1 MYGNVDTENRT
12 DDVSDSPGGRLPT
25 AENLSVMIETL
36 RSLLRDV
43 ETVVC
48 ECRQCGRN
56 VDLNTDRCPDCGSE
70 RIASYSVE

>member
-1 MYGNVDTENRT
+1 MYSNVDTENRT

-25 AENLSVMIETL
+25 AENLSAMIETL
-36 RSLLRDV
+36 RSLLQDV

-48 ECRQCGRN
+48 ECRQCGCH
-56 VDLNTDRCPDCGSE
+56 VDVNTDRCPDCGSE